1 MIPSWVLG
9 SIFGIATFAAVV
21 PFQGKATCRDGWH
34 SSAIGRSGACS
45 HHGGVDRPF
54 PFAFIAGAVVGI
66 FSGVKIAGIRS
77 RRASKLDA
85 LPGPPSKNVAAH
97 APHVAAPK
105 PPAPPPVAQL
115 SLPLNDV
122 AHQTATAEGEAR
134 TQEYLQRYFETREKP
149 LSKKQPRRT
158 KRNPKR

>member
-9 SIFGIATFAAVV
+9 SILGIATFAAVV
-21 PFQGKATCRDGWH
+21 PFQGNATCRDGWH
-34 SSAIGRSGACS
+34 SSAIGRRGACS

-77 RRASKLDA
+77 RRASRSDA
-85 LPGPPSKNVAAH
+85 RPDPPSKNVAARY
-97 APHVAAPK
+97 PHVAAPT

-115 SLPLNDV
+115 SLPLDDL

-134 TQEYLQRYFETREKP
+134 TRKYLQRYFKTREKP
-149 LSKKQPRRT
+149 SSTKQPRRT